1 MDEGRI
7 SEDQNLNKVLYI
19 VNPAG
24 NGGAGMKVWETF
36 KSSWAD
42 PIDSAHVM
50 FTERPGHAR
59 EIAASCNGYAIIA
72 AVGGDG
78 TVGEVISGIMDRQ
91 KPRPRLAVIPCGT
104 GNDIAQNAG
113 IFSVADA
120 TAALRD
126 DNPRSFDLI
135 RVDRPVDGRTEHR
148 HAFLFANT
156 GFSSIPMMKPWMKRL
171 LGATGAYYLATLLQ
185 TIAYRPPHMV
195 VRVDGKEYAGN
206 TFLVI
211 AGNAERA
218 AGGCMRICPGA
229 ITNDGELNISI
240 IKSVSVYKVVTKL
253 FACIAKGTHIN
264 EPEVS
269 YFTGKKIEVQSSPP
283 ALLDLD
289 GELFGTTPATIS
301 VCPLAL
307 EVVCRTSNL

>member
-1 MDEGRI
+1 
-7 SEDQNLNKVLYI
+7 LNKVLYI

-36 KSSWAD
+36 KSFWAD
-42 PIDSAHVM
+42 PIDSAHVV
-50 FTERPGHAR
+50 FTERLGHAR
-59 EIAASCNGYAIIA
+59 EIAASCNGYEIIA

-91 KPRPRLAVIPCGT
+91 EPRPRLAVIPCGT

-120 TAALRD
+120 AAALHEGQSRA
-126 DNPRSFDLI
+126 FDLI
-135 RVDRPVDGRTEHR
+135 RVGRPVDGQTEHR

-171 LGATGAYYLATLLQ
+171 LGATGAYYLAALLQ
-185 TIAYRPPHMV
+185 ALAYRSPHMV
-195 VRVDGKEYAGN
+195 VRVDGKEYVGN

-240 IKSVSVYKVVTKL
+240 IKPVSVYKVITQL
-253 FACIAKGTHIN
+253 FPRIAKGTHIN
-264 EPEVS
+264 APGIS
-269 YFTGKKIEVQSSPP
+269 YFTGRKIEVQSEPP
-283 ALLDLD
+283 AVLDLD
-289 GELFGTTPATIS
+289 GELFGTTPATFS

-307 EVVCRTSNL
+307 GVVCHSLNLK